1 MIRIIYAAG
10 LVVVLTT
17 GFLFAWFNDGSVPL
31 DYLAGTTEVRIAFLA
46 FAGIALGCVIGLLG
60 GIAVFL
66 EQRRQIAKLQARA
79 RQLEAELES
88 LRAAAARSA
97 DA

>member
-1 MIRIIYAAG
+1 MIRVLYATG
-10 LVVVLTT
+10 LVVVLTA

-46 FAGIALGCVIGLLG
+46 FGGIALGCVVGLLG

-66 EQRRQIAKLQARA
+66 QQRRELSRAKERA

-88 LRAAAARSA
+88 LRAAAARSV
-97 DA
+97 D

>member
-1 MIRIIYAAG
+1 MIRVLYAAG
-10 LVVVLTT
+10 LVVVLTA

-31 DYLAGTTEVRIAFLA
+31 DYLAGTTDVRIAFLA
-46 FAGIALGCVIGLLG
+46 FGGIAIGCVIGLVG

-66 EQRRQIAKLQARA
+66 QQRREIAKWRERT

-88 LRAAAARSA
+88 LRAAAARSV
-97 DA
+97 D

>member
-1 MIRIIYAAG
+1 MIRVLYAAG
-10 LVVVLTT
+10 LVVVLTA

-46 FAGIALGCVIGLLG
+46 FGGIALGCVVGLLG

-66 EQRRQIAKLQARA
+66 EQRREIARLRERA
-79 RQLEAELES
+79 RQLDAELES
-88 LRAAAARSA
+88 LRAAATRSV
-97 DA
+97 D

>member
-1 MIRIIYAAG
+1 MIRILYAAL
-10 LVVVLTT
+10 LVVVLTA

-46 FAGIALGCVIGLLG
+46 FGGIALGCVVGLLG

-66 EQRRQIAKLQARA
+66 EQRREIARLRERA
-79 RQLEAELES
+79 RQLDAELES
-88 LRAAAARSA
+88 LRAAATRSV
-97 DA
+97 D

>member
-1 MIRIIYAAG
+1 VIRVLYAAV
-10 LVVVLTT
+10 LVVVLTA

-31 DYLAGTTEVRIAFLA
+31 DYVAGTAVVRVAFLA
-46 FAGIALGCVIGLLG
+46 FGGIALGCVIGLLG

-66 EQRRQIAKLQARA
+66 QQRREIAKLRERG

-88 LRAAAARSA
+88 LRAAAARGV